1 MMSGTIL
8 RTRWNK
14 KGKYNTSKPWM
25 KGVFYY
31 NSIILMSETIL
42 QMRWNK
48 KAKYNTCKPWIKGV
62 FYYSPIILMTST
74 ILSTRWNKKVKNH
87 LKAIQINQTWSI
99 CMIKSFATIP
109 IFWTNY
115 LRGINVESPVFRWKS
130 PTYVN
135 RFPWRNNQ
143 NNQNYSVDIWN

>member
-1 MMSGTIL
+1 
-8 RTRWNK
+8 
-14 KGKYNTSKPWM
+14 M

-87 LKAIQINQTWSI
+87 LKAIQINQT
-99 CMIKSFATIP
+99 
-109 IFWTNY
+109 
-115 LRGINVESPVFRWKS
+115 
-130 PTYVN
+130 
-135 RFPWRNNQ
+135 
-143 NNQNYSVDIWN
+143 